1 MIRAGKLRETITV
14 MRAHEIRNEYGT
26 KVTAWTAH
34 ATTRAEL
41 FETVIGET
49 GDEGGPIETE
59 IVKFRLRKL
68 AVTTAD
74 RVDHAGRLLNIKG
87 IAEITNGRGIELT
100 CEAL

>member
-1 MIRAGKLRETITV
+1 MNTAPRSRLGLRTRRRALSFSR
-14 MRAHEIRNEYGT
+14 R
-26 KVTAWTAH
+26 
-34 ATTRAEL
+34 
-41 FETVIGET
+41 
-49 GDEGGPIETE
+49 IETE